1 MKKLLIILAVIIAII
16 AVGATIFLGKL
27 DGLIADAIRTE
38 GTKAI
43 GTQVNVDNVVTDLR
57 AGSAQINGLTIANP
71 AGYQEMNAV
80 SLGSFSTKVNYGEQ
94 LVDEIII
101 HKPTINAELIGT
113 KSNFE
118 TLLENMPESAETET
132 EEPAEEEAEDIV
144 ITIKKLAL
152 TQAQVNLTSD
162 KVGKHSFTMKDLIMT
177 DLTGTPEQIA
187 QQVTDQL
194 VAFVTDEVKA
204 VAGTLLAAA
213 LKAKAS
219 EEVSEKVT
227 EALQDKL
234 GGKIKDF
241 NLKFK

>member
-1 MKKLLIILAVIIAII
+1 MKKLLIIIAVIIAILAI
-16 AVGATIFLGKL
+16 GATIFLGKL

-38 GTKAI
+38 GTNAI

-71 AGYQEMNAV
+71 PGYQELNAL
-80 SLGSFSTKVNYGEQ
+80 SLGSFSTKVNYSEQ

-101 HKPTINAELIGT
+101 DKPTINAELIGT

-118 TLLENMPESAETET
+118 TLLENMPESTDTET
-132 EEPAEEEAEDIV
+132 EEPTEESEDIV
-144 ITIKKLAL
+144 LTIKKLAL

-162 KVGKHSFTMKDLIMT
+162 KVGKHSFTMKDLIIT
-177 DLTGTPEQIA
+177 DLVGTPEQIA

-194 VAFVTDEVKA
+194 VAFITDEVKV
-204 VAGTLLAAA
+204 VAGTLLAAT

-234 GGKIKDF
+234 GGKLKDF